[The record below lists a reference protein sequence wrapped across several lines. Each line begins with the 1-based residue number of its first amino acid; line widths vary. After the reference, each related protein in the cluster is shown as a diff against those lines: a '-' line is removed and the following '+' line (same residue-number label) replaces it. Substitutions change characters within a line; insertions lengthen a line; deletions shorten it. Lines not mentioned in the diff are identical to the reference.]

1 MHFSSHVQQVNLPV
15 KMKLCAPA
23 PQARTSAASTSTEI
37 KPRLHIKC
45 PQNRKPLSAV
55 IFPCQEML
63 LKLTV
68 KVQLDRK
75 K

>member
-1 MHFSSHVQQVNLPV
+1 MHFSSHVQQVSFILTGR
-15 KMKLCAPA
+15 LCAPA

-55 IFPCQEML
+55 MFPCQEML